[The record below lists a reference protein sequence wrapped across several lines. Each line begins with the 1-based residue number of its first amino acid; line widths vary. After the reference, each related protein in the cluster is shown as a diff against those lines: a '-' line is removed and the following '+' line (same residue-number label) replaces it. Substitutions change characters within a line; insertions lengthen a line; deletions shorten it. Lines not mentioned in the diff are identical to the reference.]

1 MNDWSDVYIP
11 SLTGFFGAFVTWL
24 FGRKKEAVDVQGSEI
39 NNTSE
44 AIKIWRELAQD
55 MTEKVKELSDKIDG
69 LKDEIH
75 QLKAE
80 NVELRMKLDENKPNQ

>member
-1 MNDWSDVYIP
+1 MKIVKHS
-11 SLTGFFGAFVTWL
+11 GAIVDFNPEKL
-24 FGRKKEAVDVQGSEI
+24 KKYDIFNTLNSEK
-39 NNTSE
+39 T
-44 AIKIWRELAQD
+44 

>member
-1 MNDWSDVYIP
+1 MNLDDYILP
-11 SLTGFFGAFVTWL
+11 SATAFFGAMVTWI
-24 FGRKKEAVDVQGSEI
+24 FGRKKENVEIQGTEI

-55 MTEKVKELSDKIDG
+55 MTEKVKDLSDKIDA

-80 NVELRMKLDENKPNQ
+80 NVELRLKLDENSQSK